1 MQKYTAIILSHYD
14 VGEFDRIYIM
24 YTLEAGFLKAIGR
37 GVRKPTAKLAGHLEP
52 GTLSEVYIAKSRGRG
67 QIASA
72 ITIENFERIK
82 KNFEKL
88 QAVIGVLNF
97 FARIFSEGEKD
108 KKTFDLLSEFL
119 KMLDG
124 KTKEPVSEKDK
135 LTILAFWW
143 KLFDRLGQR
152 PEAARCVNC
161 ESSLK
166 SEQKNFFSLEKGG
179 VVCPRCASGRKGLF
193 DISDNQI
200 KLLRLFLTQPLLK
213 ILKIKVGGEEIRG
226 LERMKEA
233 FRRFYFA

>member
-24 YTLEAGFLKAIGR
+24 YTLESGLVKAIGR
-37 GVRKPTAKLAGHLEP
+37 GVRKPAAKLAGHLEP
-52 GTLSEVYIAKSRGRG
+52 GTLSEVYVAKARGRG

-72 ITIENFERIK
+72 ITIENFKGIK
-82 KNFEKL
+82 ASLEKL
-88 QAVIGVLNF
+88 QAVIGVLDF

-108 KKTFDLLSEFL
+108 KKTFDLLSGFL
-119 KMLDG
+119 KVLDK
-124 KTKEPVSEKDK
+124 KTKETTEEKDR
-135 LTILAFWW
+135 LIILAFWW

-161 ESSLK
+161 GLSLE
-166 SEQKNFFSLEKGG
+166 SEQKNFFSVEKGG
-179 VVCPRCASGRKGLF
+179 VICPRCALERKGLF

-200 KLLRLFLTQPLLK
+200 KLLRLFLVNPLVK

-226 LERMKEA
+226 LERLKEN
-233 FRRFYFA
+233 FLRFYFA